1 MLFNFS
7 TLSYTNKN
15 FNEDIL
21 GYTSKAAWVLDGATG
36 YFNNRIPNYNSEAE
50 WYVSEWNKYFYSN
63 IDNMEKSLKQILL
76 EGMKEIKQKYY
87 SIVNCENIE
96 EATLPTATIAI
107 IRIESNYIN
116 YYVLGDCIVA
126 IKENESEDI
135 KIITD
140 NRIGKLENRVIES
153 IVKIQK
159 EKNVGI
165 KYARNQVIGLLKEN
179 RKLKNT
185 DSGYWILGFDEK
197 AINFGIQMKIKINKS
212 TEIMLMTDGFYR
224 IIDTFSHYK
233 NTSQL
238 IEDVKQK
245 GLNYIYN
252 IIDEYE
258 NKDSECIKYP
268 RTKKSDDSTAIY
280 LKLK

>member
-1 MLFNFS
+1 MLLNFS

-36 YFNNRIPNYNSEAE
+36 YFNNRITNYNSEAE
-50 WYVSEWNKYFYSN
+50 WYVSEWNKYFYCN
-63 IDNMEKSLKQILL
+63 IDNMGKSLKQILL

-107 IRIESNYIN
+107 IRIENNYIN
-116 YYVLGDCIVA
+116 YYVLGDCIIA
-126 IKENESEDI
+126 IKE
-135 KIITD
+135 
-140 NRIGKLENRVIES
+140 
-153 IVKIQK
+153 
-159 EKNVGI
+159 
-165 KYARNQVIGLLKEN
+165 KEN
-179 RKLKNT
+179 ENIKLKNT
-185 DSGYWILGFDEK
+185 SK
-197 AINFGIQMKIKINKS
+197 
-212 TEIMLMTDGFYR
+212 
-224 IIDTFSHYK
+224 
-233 NTSQL
+233 L

-245 GLNYIYN
+245 GLNYVYN
-252 IIDEYE
+252 IIDDYE